1 MGKGANT
8 RKKLIHDAFKLFA
21 GNSYEKVSFSELEK
35 ASGVSRGSMVYY
47 FKNKEGLFAE
57 MLETLVFAKSS
68 VQSVPAPYHTSL
80 AAFYN
85 YFIEMLEKDK
95 LQQRE
100 LGIENMNQALFFI
113 EMSALLNISNFRE
126 RAKEWYEVENKLWC
140 SILEHAIDTKEIRC
154 DIDIRNVAD
163 LFERTYLG
171 GSFMGIFA
179 LHGADLSVMRTNFDQ
194 LYSLLASNGVK

>member
-8 RKKLIHDAFKLFA
+8 RKKLIREAFKLFA
-21 GNSYEKVSFSELEK
+21 ANSYEKVSFSELEK

-47 FKNKEGLFAE
+47 FKNKEGLFTE

-68 VQSVPAPYHTSL
+68 IQSVPAPYQTSL

-95 LQQRE
+95 LQQKE
-100 LGIENMNQALFFI
+100 FGIENMNQALFFI

-126 RAKEWYEVENKLWC
+126 RAKEWYEVENKLWR
-140 SILEHAIDTKEIRC
+140 SILEHAINTKEIRC
-154 DIDIRNVAD
+154 DIDVHNVAD

-171 GSFMGIFA
+171 GSFMGIFS
-179 LHGADLSVMRTNFDQ
+179 LSGVDLSVMLF
-194 LYSLLASNGVK
+194 